1 MLDVKSQTALDRD
14 QASTRRTTANR
25 KRILLLN
32 PCKQD
37 GFSVNRIHM
46 GLTLLGDIL
55 KDAGHEVMLFD
66 FAFLRDLRSHIRVPE
81 IEEIIDEF
89 GPDVIGIS
97 VFTYLYDECES
108 LIERI
113 SRHSDLPIILGGP
126 HFSVFPEDFKHD
138 SRISYVVHGEAE
150 KIILK
155 LAEIAKREK
164 QPIHVDCPL
173 PLAQEIPAV
182 NLDIAYGSEH
192 LKVYQ
197 IQLSRGCPYR
207 CSFCT
212 IERIAGRRVRSRD
225 IESCL
230 VEIAKA
236 KRSHPQ
242 LEAIDITD
250 DCPTFDRI
258 RFKTF
263 LKILAQANIGCE
275 LVIDNMRA
283 NLIDEEMLQLYVAAG
298 GKNICLGVE
307 SGHPEVF
314 RMVNKDEKLD
324 DIVQAARLI
333 RKYRLILGLCFVIGL
348 PGDNL
353 KRHAKSMALA
363 KALKPDYVFWNM
375 CIPWPGTEVHR
386 WYQMHGHVG
395 DLRNFSTL
403 IDPHGRFR
411 EPVAYT
417 SDFSLRD
424 RVRAWLMAN
433 LETHR
438 YFRDPR
444 DSWTILVLSLKYR
457 TYRSIAIYCSICL
470 VPEVLT
476 RLAGKFKRLLRAP
489 SKLAVHERRE
499 SCDLGG
505 QRPI

>member
-1 MLDVKSQTALDRD
+1 
-14 QASTRRTTANR
+14 
-25 KRILLLN
+25 
-32 PCKQD
+32 
-37 GFSVNRIHM
+37 M
-46 GLTLLGDIL
+46 GLSLLGGIL
-55 KDAGHEVMLFD
+55 KNAGHEVMLMD
-66 FAFLRDLRSHIRVPE
+66 FAFLRVLKGHIRVPE
-81 IEEIIDEF
+81 IEEILDGF
-89 GPDVIGIS
+89 RPDIIGIS
-97 VFTYLYDECES
+97 VFTYLYDECKT
-108 LIERI
+108 LIGRI
-113 SRHSDLPIILGGP
+113 SRHSDLPITLGGP
-126 HFSVFPEDFKHD
+126 HFSVFPEDFQHD
-138 SRISYVVHGEAE
+138 SRVSYIVRGEAE
-150 KIILK
+150 KVILN
-155 LAEIAKREK
+155 LVETAKREN
-164 QPIHVDCPL
+164 QPVHVDCPL
-173 PLAQEIPAV
+173 PMAQEIPAI

-225 IESCL
+225 VDACL
-230 VEIAKA
+230 HEIAKA
-236 KRSHPQ
+236 KRSYPQ
-242 LEAIDITD
+242 LEVIDITD
-250 DCPTFDRI
+250 DCPTFDKL
-258 RFKTF
+258 RFKNF
-263 LKILAQANIGCE
+263 LRILAQANIGCE

-283 NLIDEEMLQLYVAAG
+283 NLLDEEMLRLYVAAG
-298 GKNICLGVE
+298 GKNICLGAE

-314 RMVNKDEKLD
+314 RTVNKGESLD

-386 WYQMHGHVG
+386 WYQMHGYVA

-411 EPVAYT
+411 EPVAYAT
-417 SDFSLRD
+417 DFSIRD

-444 DSWTILVLSLKYR
+444 DSWAVLLLSLKYK
-457 TYRSIAIYCSICL
+457 TYKSFGIYFFTCL
-470 VPEVLT
+470 IPEVLT
-476 RLAGKFKRLLRAP
+476 RLAGKFKRSVRAS
-489 SKLAVHERRE
+489 SKPVEYERRD
-499 SCDLGG
+499 SCDLDVAESDLSG
-505 QRPI
+505 R